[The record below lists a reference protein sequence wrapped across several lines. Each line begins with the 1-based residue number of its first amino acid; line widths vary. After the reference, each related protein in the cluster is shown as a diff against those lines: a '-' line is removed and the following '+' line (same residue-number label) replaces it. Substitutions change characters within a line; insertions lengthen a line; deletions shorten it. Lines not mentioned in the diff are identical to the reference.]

1 MKQQPELTVE
11 EVPTESLIPYA
22 RNAKIHT
29 NEQSDQIC
37 ESIGEFGFNDPVA
50 VWDGTDGP
58 EIIEGHG
65 RVMAAKKLGLDVVPV
80 VRLDHLSDEQRRAY
94 GIVHNKLTMNTGWDF
109 AKLDAELEELAGEF
123 DMADFGFDLG
133 AVEDLAMPDDSPLED
148 EVMTRAGLDFESK
161 SLPYGAERLRTDHA
175 YNLDLVSRLDCGRDG
190 FPKLSK
196 ADARPAELQGFNYAK
211 STPNEQKR
219 GKGCHFF
226 IDDYQFERLWNQPSA
241 YLGALRGYDCVLTP
255 DFSLYMD
262 MPDAMQQWN
271 RYRSA
276 ALGKY
281 WAENGLTVV
290 PTLSWAQPS
299 SYKFCFKGIP
309 KHSTVATSTVGV
321 VRDKDAQAVWFDG
334 MREAMRQ
341 LQPSRVLLY
350 GKDIG
355 FDFGET
361 EVIEYA
367 NGVTERMD
375 ANGR

>member
-1 MKQQPELTVE
+1 MSYWEAIELLAQRMDMCERLEASSMGFSYDSRGSARAEGRYATQVLARL
-11 EVPTESLIPYA
+11 TGKPY
-22 RNAKIHT
+22 
-29 NEQSDQIC
+29 
-37 ESIGEFGFNDPVA
+37 
-50 VWDGTDGP
+50 
-58 EIIEGHG
+58 
-65 RVMAAKKLGLDVVPV
+65 DVV
-80 VRLDHLSDEQRRAY
+80 
-94 GIVHNKLTMNTGWDF
+94 
-109 AKLDAELEELAGEF
+109 LA
-123 DMADFGFDLG
+123 D
-133 AVEDLAMPDDSPLED
+133 
-148 EVMTRAGLDFESK
+148 
-161 SLPYGAERLRTDHA
+161 
-175 YNLDLVSRLDCGRDG
+175 
-190 FPKLSK
+190 
-196 ADARPAELQGFNYAK
+196 
-211 STPNEQKR
+211 
-219 GKGCHFF
+219 
-226 IDDYQFERLWNQPSA
+226 I
-241 YLGALRGYDCVLTP
+241 
-255 DFSLYMD
+255 
-262 MPDAMQQWN
+262 
-271 RYRSA
+271 SA